1 MDSAGCGSGGAR
13 REAPRDVAA
22 LHACAGS
29 RFPPRGPRGPRPSVP
44 RQGGRAARGDDL
56 RARRGLRHR
65 RDVRAAPRAPAGHRL
80 PRHRRDRA
88 VRRGGARAVSGRRRP
103 VSGRLPLRA
112 RRAARCVRRG
122 AVPAHP
128 GASAGLGA
136 RRAAHVLARP
146 SQARHHLLPAAPAAA
161 ALAQAER
168 TVRAGLLHTHL
179 RPRPLPRPPPE
190 RPPAPA
196 RRGPHSSTSGDERS
210 AVSMGRPREHH
221 LRGHPVSVSLV
232 IATFNHARF
241 VGEALDS
248 ALAQTLRAVEVVVVD
263 DGSTDDT
270 PAVLARYDGLIFL
283 FRQPQRLRAVAP
295 LARRT
300 GLWAAGGFD
309 GRRTA
314 IGGWGLWLRMS
325 LSAEAPYSPAVL
337 VSYRVQPGS
346 MSEDRSRMD
355 RNRFR
360 VLDKLYR
367 TRPAAVEGLGSV
379 GRRIIADTHNWLGK
393 EAYARGDWAEA
404 RRRFAASLVTVPW
417 QREAPKLL
425 GLSLVRAGARAWT
438 SERTTGPR

>member
-1 MDSAGCGSGGAR
+1 M
-13 REAPRDVAA
+13 
-22 LHACAGS
+22 
-29 RFPPRGPRGPRPSVP
+29 
-44 RQGGRAARGDDL
+44 
-56 RARRGLRHR
+56 
-65 RDVRAAPRAPAGHRL
+65 
-80 PRHRRDRA
+80 
-88 VRRGGARAVSGRRRP
+88 
-103 VSGRLPLRA
+103 
-112 RRAARCVRRG
+112 
-122 AVPAHP
+122 
-128 GASAGLGA
+128 
-136 RRAAHVLARP
+136 
-146 SQARHHLLPAAPAAA
+146 
-161 ALAQAER
+161 
-168 TVRAGLLHTHL
+168 
-179 RPRPLPRPPPE
+179 
-190 RPPAPA
+190 
-196 RRGPHSSTSGDERS
+196 
-210 AVSMGRPREHH
+210 
-221 LRGHPVSVSLV
+221 SVSLV

-270 PAVLARYDGLIFL
+270 PAVLARYDGRILVI
-283 FRQPQRLRAVAP
+283 RQPNRGLAAARNAGLAASRGTYVTFLDADDVLMPTKLAEQVAVLEHAPAVGWTYCDVLIETMATGTSVKASERFGYGARVLDGWLFPELIHGNFIPAIAP
-295 LARRT
+295 LVRRT
-300 GLWAAGGFD
+300 ALDAAGGFD
-309 GRRTA
+309 ERLTA
-314 IGGWGLWLRMS
+314 LEDWDLWLRLS
-325 LSAEAPYSPAVL
+325 LIAEARYSPAVL